1 MTKLYFVT
9 NTIETRLP
17 TEFVYS
23 KNPKYISI
31 INTKLMNAST
41 GKLLLDVSIHSD
53 FVVSHPYL
61 NGLLSFCNEIL
72 PQRKK
77 WQIKNENDKM
87 TLHFRD
93 LDQNIID
100 PATVKFVAEFLL
112 EF

>member
-1 MTKLYFVT
+1 MSKLYFVT
-9 NTIETRLP
+9 NTIETLLP
-17 TEFVYS
+17 PEFVYS
-23 KNPKYISI
+23 SNPKYISI

-53 FVVSHPYL
+53 FVTSHPYL

-77 WQIKNENDKM
+77 WQVRNEKDKM
-87 TLHFRD
+87 TIHFRD

-100 PATVKFVAEFLL
+100 PSTVKFVAEFLL

>member
-1 MTKLYFVT
+1 MPKLYLST
-9 NTIETRLP
+9 NTFETPLP
-17 TEFVYS
+17 PEFVYS
-23 KNPKYISI
+23 RNPKYISI
-31 INTKLMNAST
+31 INTKLLNAST

-53 FVVSHPYL
+53 FVTSHPYL

-72 PQRKK
+72 PMRKK
-77 WQIKNENDKM
+77 WEIKNENDKI

-100 PATVKFVAEFLL
+100 PLTVKFVAEFLL